1 MPASARA
8 KRTPTSPSKQRS
20 TATVNLRVP
29 QETRELIDNAAAA
42 LGKSRTEFMLD
53 SARREAI
60 DVLLDSNRRDRAK
73 TSWTVGELAAKLG
86 MGNDTLSKW
95 TKRAGVP
102 GAEVGQRSK
111 VFIADERRKILT
123 KIAQES
129 FTDRHKRAAQAM
141 LKSE

>member
-53 SARREAI
+53 SARRESI
-60 DVLLDSNRRDRAK
+60 DVLLDQRFLTLDAEQYEAFMRVLDNPPPPN
-73 TSWTVGELAAKLG
+73 AKLKR
-86 MGNDTLSKW
+86 LLA
-95 TKRAGVP
+95 TKAP
-102 GAEVGQRSK
+102 WEK
-111 VFIADERRKILT
+111 
-123 KIAQES
+123 
-129 FTDRHKRAAQAM
+129 
-141 LKSE
+141 